1 MKVKTMTTKHGKAYV
16 LLSGG
21 MDSTVC
27 LYSAIRDY
35 KVVEAI
41 SIYYG
46 QKHSKEN
53 DIAKALCEKLGIKY
67 TVLDATSILQN
78 SGSMLTD
85 PGAEIPEVSYAEID
99 GKSPMEVPFRNG
111 LFLSMVTSYIQAEI
125 ASVYK
130 DLTTGQ
136 PGWYT
141 LDEDTHEAVNG
152 AGLYFGAHSEDARN
166 FAYPDCT
173 PEFIGAMTNA
183 IWAGTQNDVRLH
195 VPLMNMT
202 KADVVAFGHSLG
214 VDLGATWSCYVG
226 KDKQCGKCATCQ
238 SRKEAFKIAGV
249 ADSTDY
255 EDENHD
261 SK

>member
-1 MKVKTMTTKHGKAYV
+1 MTDENKVGKAYV

-27 LYSAIRDY
+27 LYDARKNY
-35 KVVEAI
+35 KVVEGI
-41 SIYYG
+41 GIYYG

-85 PGAEIPEVSYAEID
+85 PDAVIPETSYAEID
-99 GKSPMEVPFRNG
+99 GTSPMEVPFRNG
-111 LFLSMVTSYIQAEI
+111 LFLSMLTSYVQAEI
-125 ASVYK
+125 SRVLK
-130 DLTTGQ
+130 DLSTGQ
-136 PGWYT
+136 EGCYD
-141 LDEDTHEAVNG
+141 LDDDTHEAISG
-152 AGLYFGAHSEDARN
+152 AGIYFGAHSEDARN
-166 FAYPDCT
+166 WAYPDCT
-173 PEFIGAMTNA
+173 PEFIGAMANA
-183 IWAGTQNDVRLH
+183 IWVGSQSDIRLH
-195 VPLMNMT
+195 TPLMNMT
-202 KADVVAFGHSLG
+202 KAEVVAKGHSLG
-214 VDLGATWSCYVG
+214 VDLGSTWSCYVG

-261 SK
+261 GD